1 MKVFKYK
8 QGLANDSI
16 LLAVVRCLSYAS
28 SFAQTMIM
36 SRAFSKFEYGRYS
49 QACLIV
55 TFLSPFLL
63 LGLSNAVNYF
73 YNQEGE
79 KRDEYVETIFNGI
92 LILGFSGGIGI
103 ILFHDFIAGY
113 FKNLTLVVLIY
124 IVAFRPLLQNLIAM
138 FQVLYISSNK
148 AVVIVVRNTIL
159 ALVQFVIAVIAA
171 YCLKSV
177 ELVLIFLVVTDLIQV
192 LVFYVYFSR
201 NIMQLHFGKI
211 NTSLLPKILQYAL
224 PLALSTMV
232 GTISINMDTLLIG
245 KMMTTEEFATYSNM
259 AKELPFNFLIA
270 SFTDVIFPRII
281 ALKARDDVPGLL
293 RIYKKYLEFGLVS
306 TWIMI
311 ADAIVCAKDIV
322 LILYSDKYISG
333 IAIFYVYLLVSA
345 LRFTYHGMILSAYG
359 KSNKIFIYSVITLVT
374 NFVLNIALFST
385 MGMIGPAVA
394 TFVSVLITMLLQMFD
409 SVKLLKVKIR
419 DIYDFKYLLKV
430 FIETLIL
437 ILIFSMVRQYLINM
451 PAFIRFLLVYVMFG
465 GIMLLINRKRI
476 INGLK
481 ILNKG

>member
-16 LLAVVRCLSYAS
+16 LLAVVRCLTYAS

-73 YNQEGE
+73 YNKESE
-79 KRDEYVETIFNGI
+79 KKGEYVQTIFNMI
-92 LILGFSGGIGI
+92 LLLGLVGGIGI
-103 ILFHDFIAGY
+103 IVFRDFIASY
-113 FKNLTLVVLIY
+113 FKSLTLVVLIY

-148 AVVIVVRNTIL
+148 AVMIVVRNAIL
-159 ALVQFVIAVIAA
+159 ALAQFGIAVVAA

-192 LVFYVYFSR
+192 LVFYIYFSK
-201 NIMQLHFGKI
+201 NIMHLGFFKI
-211 NTSLLPKILQYAL
+211 NFSLMPKILQYAL
-224 PLALSTMV
+224 PLVLSTMV

-270 SFTDVIFPRII
+270 SFTDVIFPKII
-281 ALKARDDVPGLL
+281 ALKAREDMQGLL
-293 RIYKKYLEFGLVS
+293 RIYKSYLEFGLVS

-311 ADAIVCAKDIV
+311 SGAIVCARDIV

-359 KSNKIFIYSVITLVT
+359 KSNKIFIYSLITLAT
-374 NFVLNIALFST
+374 NFVLNIALFSLV
-385 MGMIGPAVA
+385 GMIGPAIA
-394 TFVSVLITMLLQMFD
+394 TFVSVLLTGLLQLFD
-409 SVKLLKVKIR
+409 SVKLLKVELKELF
-419 DIYDFKYLLKV
+419 DVKYLLKIFV
-430 FIETLIL
+430 ETLIL
-437 ILIFSMVRQYLINM
+437 GLILYVIKNYLTGMPVFVR
-451 PAFIRFLLVYVMFG
+451 FILMYGTFG
-465 GIMLLINRKRI
+465 GLLLLINRKRI
-476 INGLK
+476 IAGLK
-481 ILNKG
+481 TLNKG